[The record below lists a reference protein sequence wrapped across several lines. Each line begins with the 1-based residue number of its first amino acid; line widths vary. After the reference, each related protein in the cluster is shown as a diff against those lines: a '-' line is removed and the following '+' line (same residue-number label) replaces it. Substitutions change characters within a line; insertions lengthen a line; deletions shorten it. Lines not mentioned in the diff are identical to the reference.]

1 MMRQQGFFG
10 AAMLPVSQL
19 ECTGIIEI
27 FSVPG
32 SRFRNRSDS
41 GGSSGCM
48 TLRGRSRHAKNAMW
62 LIARLCRCVS
72 RSRKSPM

>member
-1 MMRQQGFFG
+1 MMRQHGFFG
-10 AAMLPVSQL
+10 ATMLPVSQL

-27 FSVPG
+27 FSVPAAASATG
-32 SRFRNRSDS
+32 P
-41 GGSSGCM
+41 
-48 TLRGRSRHAKNAMW
+48 TLGLERLHDAARPQPACKNAMW